1 VFTFSFD
8 FSFVGAAA
16 TTGVVSACE
25 ATFLLRSSS
34 DCASAPV
41 VRAAVVMIADKVYLL
56 ALPGMNLAVVQ
67 EVWGVMARTAWS
79 IEAIALLVAAAIK
92 GKDP

>member
-1 VFTFSFD
+1 MFTFSFD
-8 FSFVGAAA
+8 FSVGAAA

-41 VRAAVVMIADKVYLL
+41 VRAAVVIIADKSYLL
-56 ALPGMNLAVVQ
+56 ALTGMVLAVVQ
-67 EVWGVMARTAWS
+67 YVWRVLARTAWS
-79 IEAIALLVAAAIK
+79 SVEAGALLVAAAIE